1 MYEAAVFDFGGVM
14 TTPIADAFASFDAAV
29 GVEPGTILRLMR
41 EARDQATSDFHRL
54 ETGEMSEEAF
64 YAALGA
70 KVASVAGGPVHWPS
84 DAREVRRALLGS
96 LRRNEEMLDAIAAIG
111 RHHRVGM
118 LTNNVREWSR
128 WRDHYPMDLFRVV
141 VDSSEVGLRKP
152 DPRIYRLTCE
162 RLGVDPSST
171 VFVDDLEENIDGAA
185 AVGMRAV
192 LFTTTDA
199 TLDELRRLFP
209 RAFS

>member
-1 MYEAAVFDFGGVM
+1 MYEAAVFDFGGVV
-14 TTPIADAFASFDAAV
+14 TTPIADAFASFDASV
-29 GVEPGTILRLMR
+29 GVEPGTVLRLMR
-41 EARDQATSDFHRL
+41 EARDQAHSDFHRL

-70 KVASVAGGPVHWPS
+70 KVASAAGGPVEWPS
-84 DAREVRRALLGS
+84 DAGAIRRALLGS

-111 RHHRVGM
+111 RHHTVGM

-128 WRDHYPMDLFRVV
+128 WREYYPMELFRVV
-141 VDSSEVGLRKP
+141 IDSSEVGMRKP

-162 RLGVDPSST
+162 RLGVDPQKT
-171 VFVDDLEENIDGAA
+171 VFVDDLEENVEGAA
-185 AVGMRAV
+185 AVGMRGV

-199 TLDELRRLFP
+199 TLGELRRLFP
-209 RAFS
+209 RAFD